1 MTLLKCKLFHSFWK
15 EKKNGET
22 QKGGNFSL
30 NIIMFNIHTSLPLTR
45 TLKFPILLH
54 ELLYGEYS
62 PVEEE
67 T

>member
-1 MTLLKCKLFHSFWK
+1 MTLRKFKLFHFRR
-15 EKKNGET
+15 KKNGEM
-22 QKGGNFSL
+22 QKKGGDVSL
-30 NIIMFNIHTSLPLTR
+30 NIIMFNISTSLPLTR